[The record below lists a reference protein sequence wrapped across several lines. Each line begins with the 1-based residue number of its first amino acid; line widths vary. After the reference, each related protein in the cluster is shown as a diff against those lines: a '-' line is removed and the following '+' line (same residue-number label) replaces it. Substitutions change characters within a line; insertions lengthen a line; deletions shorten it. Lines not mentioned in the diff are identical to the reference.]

1 MKPSSSYLISFEK
14 YAHKCLI
21 KEYKELIHINYN
33 SLVLN
38 NLLSNGKCH
47 IVSLFKDYL
56 ILDETADFFIRFY
69 PKNRSILKLKQLF
82 NYYEESSFIFPN
94 YTPLKESKYIY
105 KNIMR
110 KQRVIDEQE
119 NLDEIKQQRE
129 KKKKKVTNKISLNN
143 LYNQDS
149 FDEKFFNSSVYNSVF
164 NGSQSLL
171 RIVFGIDKNKKNK
184 KEKEKEKET
193 INKNESI
200 EPSSLESEY
209 NNLNDENFIKNSNL
223 DKDAYDSDTSEIKDI
238 VKNIKKNEKK
248 IMKNNLIENK
258 NNNNKFKIKY
268 GNNVKNINKIKII
281 KENFKKYFK
290 NPYEDSSINFRN
302 KNNNTNFF
310 SINSSD
316 SNLTLTNNFIKGYNN
331 ISKVKNLSKNKKAYY
346 LSNKTQETFSST
358 NNSSRNYNIKK
369 NNLSNKSLK
378 TKHRKINTALFNI
391 NSGELDNI
399 LTKFS
404 TNGNKDNKQIQI
416 NNNIFINEINLFNK
430 SKMSMTTKTKIINN
444 NFPKIINKA
453 DKPQLKTNP
462 NNKTKNAFDFIPL
475 SYRNAKNVI
484 NINEMNNIMKN
495 RSVNKKEKNMENK
508 LKVHGLQLSG
518 LVQNNFKRK
527 IKKNSDN
534 FEINFANKIKDFN
547 VFNKKH
553 KSTSKNKTKYN
564 LNAKLGLG
572 ENNPSVK
579 IKRKNGFLTDR
590 QTNKMKFK

>member
-1 MKPSSSYLISFEK
+1 MKPSSYLISFEK

-248 IMKNNLIENK
+248 IMKNNLIENE

-484 NINEMNNIMKN
+484 NINEMNNILKN

>member
-248 IMKNNLIENK
+248 IMKNNLIENE

-268 GNNVKNINKIKII
+268 GNNVKNINKIKIT

>member
-248 IMKNNLIENK
+248 IMKNNLIENE

-404 TNGNKDNKQIQI
+404 SNGNKDNKQIQI